1 MPLIGNKKGCNE
13 SEVSKLA
20 SDIDYK
26 FAILEKPDDI
36 RFIKKSEINSIGNLF
51 DWDRGRLFGEN
62 VELRWLKRRNG
73 FHVVIISENGGVAEK
88 LNPEEINPVRE
99 REIYLWGENIEK
111 SGNTTD
117 DWYEQRIPR
126 ILNYPVNATKIRGR
140 LKLIVKEYSLSSDKG
155 TVHRYV
161 GLKEE

>member
-1 MPLIGNKKGCNE
+1 MPLIGYKKGCSE

-20 SDIDYK
+20 SDIDYN

-36 RFIKKSEINSIGNLF
+36 RFIKKSDSNSAGNLF

-62 VELRWLKRRNG
+62 VELRWLKRKNG
-73 FHVVIISENGGVAEK
+73 FYVVIISENGRVPVK
-88 LNPEEINPVRE
+88 LNIEEINPVRE

-140 LKLIVKEYSLSSDKG
+140 LKLIVKEYSLASDKS